1 MHTILVRL
9 YGITS
14 LKTKGRQF
22 DNFAVTGDTVSC
34 RNDNLRYRQWRQ
46 ICQIDDLLFSM
57 VNKTFNKNMY
67 CYGWPY
73 TPFWACFFC
82 HFEKKVIS
90 QWPRIYLVHYHT
102 EISMLKWKVVIA
114 PGLALAW
121 HRSHT
126 SNTWLAT
133 LLSGSPHVPIEVS
146 HDSHA
151 VSPGTMGCMS
161 PHWEQV
167 GKAADTFVAAEVTTG
182 SNQDYK
188 HWTFG
193 QPNYFRW

>member
-1 MHTILVRL
+1 MTTYDTASDDKFVKLTIFCFQWL
-9 YGITS
+9 
-14 LKTKGRQF
+14 TKPSTRTCIDMVGRTLHSGH
-22 DNFAVTGDTVSC
+22 V
-34 RNDNLRYRQWRQ
+34 
-46 ICQIDDLLFSM
+46 FS
-57 VNKTFNKNMY
+57 VISK
-67 CYGWPY
+67 
-73 TPFWACFFC
+73 
-82 HFEKKVIS
+82 KKVIS